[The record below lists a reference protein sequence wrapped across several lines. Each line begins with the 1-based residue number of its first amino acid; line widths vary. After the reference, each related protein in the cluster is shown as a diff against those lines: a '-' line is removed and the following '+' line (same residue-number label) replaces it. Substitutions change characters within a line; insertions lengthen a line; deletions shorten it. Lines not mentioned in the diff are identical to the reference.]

1 MQCSACMLFR
11 AMLRFSR
18 SMKPALLCLLDECRK
33 LWRLRALQA
42 VMARREL
49 AARVAGAAGGLLWVW
64 LPPLA
69 TVAVYFLVFDV
80 VFQMRLGADAPA
92 QRVGA
97 FLTVGMLAW
106 MAFADALA
114 RAMNSL
120 LDAGSMLQKN
130 PLPPGLF
137 VVRTVLASC
146 AVFAPLLLTLVPLY
160 AGSHHW
166 GVGML
171 ALPLLLAG
179 QALLALLLGYVLAVM
194 TAALRDVAQVANLLL
209 QLGVFLSP
217 ILFPLTMF
225 PAGWRWL
232 LWLNPMTAPVLGWQA
247 VLLQGV
253 WPSMQQ
259 VWAPMAAWLV
269 FATLALAVVLQRSR
283 EQLADW
289 L

>member
-1 MQCSACMLFR
+1 MTNTTLA
-11 AMLRFSR
+11 
-18 SMKPALLCLLDECRK
+18 CLLDECCA
-33 LWRLRALQA
+33 LWRLRALLA

-49 AARVAGAAGGLLWVW
+49 AARVAGSAGGLLWVW

-80 VFQMRLGADAPA
+80 VFKMRLGADAPA

-106 MAFADALA
+106 MAFADALM
-114 RAMNSL
+114 RGMNSL
-120 LDAGSMLQKN
+120 LDAGGMLQKN

-137 VVRTVLASC
+137 VARTVLAST
-146 AVFAPLLLTLVPLY
+146 AVFAPLVLALVPIY
-160 AGSHHW
+160 TGSHHW
-166 GVGML
+166 GVGLL
-171 ALPLLLAG
+171 ATPLLLAG
-179 QALLALLLGYVLAVM
+179 QVLLALLLSYVLAVM
-194 TAALRDVAQVANLLL
+194 TAALRDVAQFVGLLM

-217 ILFPLTMF
+217 ILFPLAMF

-247 VLLQGV
+247 ALLQGA
-253 WPSMQQ
+253 WPSVAE
-259 VWAPMAAWLV
+259 VWAPLAAWLL
-269 FATLALAVVLQRSR
+269 LAALVLAVVLRRSR

>member
-1 MQCSACMLFR
+1 
-11 AMLRFSR
+11 
-18 SMKPALLCLLDECRK
+18 MKSFLPCLLDECCQ
-33 LWRLRALQA
+33 LWRLRALLA

-49 AARVAGAAGGLLWVW
+49 AQRVAGAAGGLLWVW

-80 VFQMRLGADAPA
+80 VFQMRLGANAPA

-106 MAFADALA
+106 MAFADALS

-137 VVRTVLASC
+137 VARTVLAST
-146 AVFAPLLLTLVPLY
+146 AVFAPLLLALVPLY

-166 GVGML
+166 GVGLL

-179 QALLALLLGYVLAVM
+179 QVLLALLLGYVLAVM

-217 ILFPLTMF
+217 ILFPLAMF
-225 PAGWRWL
+225 PAAGRWL

-247 VLLQGV
+247 ALLQGA
-253 WPSMQQ
+253 WPSAAQ
-259 VWAPMAAWLV
+259 VWAPMAAWLA

>member
-1 MQCSACMLFR
+1 
-11 AMLRFSR
+11 
-18 SMKPALLCLLDECRK
+18 MKSALLCLLDECRA
-33 LWRLRALQA
+33 LWRLRALLA
-42 VMARREL
+42 VMVRREL
-49 AARVAGAAGGLLWVW
+49 AARVAGSAGGLLWVW

-80 VFQMRLGADAPA
+80 VFRMRLGAEAPA

-120 LDAGSMLQKN
+120 LDAGAMLQKN

-137 VVRTVLASC
+137 VARSTLAAS
-146 AVFAPLLLTLVPLY
+146 AVFAPLLLALVPLY
-160 AGSHHW
+160 ASSHHW
-166 GVGML
+166 GAGLL
-171 ALPLLLAG
+171 ATPLLLAG
-179 QALLALLLGYVLAVM
+179 QVLLALLLGYVLAVL

-217 ILFPLTMF
+217 ILFPLALF
-225 PAGWRWL
+225 PARWRPL

-247 VLLQGV
+247 ALLQGA
-253 WPSMQQ
+253 WPAWQQ
-259 VWAPMAAWLV
+259 VWLPLAAWLLL
-269 FATLALAVVLQRSR
+269 AGAALAVVLQRSR
-283 EQLADW
+283 EHLADW

>member
-1 MQCSACMLFR
+1 MNAAFACLI
-11 AMLRFSR
+11 
-18 SMKPALLCLLDECRK
+18 DECRQ
-33 LWRLRALQA
+33 LWRLRALL
-42 VMARREL
+42 VEMARREL
-49 AARVAGAAGGLLWVW
+49 AARVAGSAGGLLWVW

-80 VFQMRLGADAPA
+80 VFQMRLGAEAPA

-106 MAFADALA
+106 MAFADALS

-137 VVRTVLASC
+137 VARTVLASC
-146 AVFAPLLLTLVPLY
+146 AVFAPLLLVLVLLY

-166 GVGML
+166 GVGLL
-171 ALPLLLAG
+171 AVPLLLAG
-179 QALLALLLGYVLAVM
+179 QVLLALLLGYVLAVL
-194 TAALRDVAQVANLLL
+194 TAALRDVAQVAGLLL

-217 ILFPLTMF
+217 ILFPLAMF

-247 VLLQGV
+247 ALLQGAC
-253 WPSMQQ
+253 PSTSQ
-259 VWAPMAAWLV
+259 VWAPLAAWLL
-269 FATLALAVVLQRSR
+269 LAAALLAVVLRRSR